1 MKNTAPRPGVAPP
14 PATATARISEVEPEA
29 SRGKET
35 CVGQA
40 VPDKTPPGVTTRAV
54 IIGIV
59 FALLL
64 CAFTP
69 YNDFKIAATYIAGT
83 QFPIGA
89 VFVEL
94 ILVGVVNVL
103 LRRFRPKSAFNRGE
117 LLTVWSLILVASGLP
132 SSGMMRYFL
141 PQIAAPHYMSDATNG
156 WESKIWATIPEWMKI
171 TDTAA
176 ATAFAKG
183 YPRGSEHIPWDAW
196 ARPLFFWSILAFLF
210 LMASFCIASL
220 IRKQWIEN
228 EKFSF
233 PLVALPMLLA
243 EEPEQGRLAPPLLR
257 SPLFW
262 LATLGVTALHTMRGL
277 HTLYPSVPGIVIH
290 WDMWSVFTSPPL
302 SWTNPI
308 DFFIYP
314 LVIGISYLLSA
325 EVCFSLWFFHLFYKM
340 EIFIGAVYNIDMPGP
355 VAGYSYKQFHS
366 LEAFGGGVA
375 LLLWTAWSAR
385 RHIADVWEK
394 ATNGPRAKDIDDSSE
409 LMSYRATM
417 FGLIFSYVGIGIFL
431 YLGGLN
437 LVMILLSL
445 ITLTLALVV
454 ISWVV
459 CQAGLLFMAQP
470 YGTVDILT
478 CTVGT
483 APFKVPAL
491 YTLFRWE
498 NMFIFDTREMLAPSL
513 LEAAKAAEDRGKE
526 MRKLMGAMLL
536 VIALGWVV
544 SLYASLW
551 LPYMNGGGY
560 SLENSFTY
568 RWSPMKPLGFA
579 GGIASVP
586 KKGDWTNWLHLIG
599 GFAGVLMMLIARAQ
613 ANVGLHPIGFLC
625 ASVYSMHML
634 WFSIFIGWFG
644 KTLIQRYGGMKGYLA
659 AMPFFLGLIL
669 GDVINAMIWILIGN
683 LTNVGYSVMPG

>member
-1 MKNTAPRPGVAPP
+1 MASPPAPP
-14 PATATARISEVEPEA
+14 ELGAGGLAAKS
-29 SRGKET
+29 
-35 CVGQA
+35 
-40 VPDKTPPGVTTRAV
+40 GVTFRAV
-54 IIGIV
+54 FIGIV
-59 FALLL
+59 FALAL

-94 ILVGVVNVL
+94 LLVGVVNVF
-103 LRRFRPKSAFNRGE
+103 LRRFNPRAAFSKGE

-141 PQIAAPHYMSDATNG
+141 PHIAAPHYMSDTTNG
-156 WESKIWATIPEWMKI
+156 WESKVWATIPEWMKI
-171 TDTAA
+171 TDTEAA
-176 ATAFAKG
+176 IAFAKG
-183 YPRGSEHIPWDAW
+183 YPRGSERIPWEAW
-196 ARPLFFWSILAFLF
+196 ASPLFFWSILAFFF
-210 LMASFCIASL
+210 LLATFSIASL
-220 IRKQWIEN
+220 LRKQWVEN

-233 PLVALPMLLA
+233 PLVTLPLLLA
-243 EEPEQGRLAPPLLR
+243 EDPEPGRLAPPLLR

-262 LATLGVTALHTMRGL
+262 LAVFGVTVLHTIRGL
-277 HTLYPSVPGIVIH
+277 HVLYPSVPDITIH
-290 WDMWSVFTSPPL
+290 WDMWQVFTSPPL
-302 SWTNPI
+302 NWIHPI
-308 DFFIYP
+308 DYWIYP

-325 EVCFSLWFFHLFYKM
+325 EVCFSLWFFHLFYKG
-340 EIFIGAVYNIDMPGP
+340 EILIGAIYNLDMPGA

-375 LLLWTAWSAR
+375 LLLWTAYSAR

-394 ATNGPRAKDIDDSSE
+394 ATNGPHAREIDDSGE
-409 LMSYRATM
+409 LIGYRATL
-417 FGLIFSYVGIGIFL
+417 FGLIISYVGIGVFL
-431 YLGGLN
+431 YAAGLN
-437 LVMILLSL
+437 LVLILLSL
-445 ITLTLALVV
+445 LTLTLALVV

-470 YGTVDILT
+470 YGTVDVLAT
-478 CTVGT
+478 TVGT

-513 LEAAKAAEDRGKE
+513 LEAAKTAEDRPKDA
-526 MRKLMGAMLL
+526 RKLFGAIVL

-560 SLENSFTY
+560 SLNNLFTY
-568 RWSPMKPLGFA
+568 RWSPEKPLNFA
-579 GGIASVP
+579 AGIASVP
-586 KKGDWTNWLHLIG
+586 KKGDISNWFHLIG
-599 GFAGVLMMLIARAQ
+599 GFGGVLFMLLARARLS
-613 ANVGLHPIGFLC
+613 AGLHPIGFLC

-634 WFSIFIGWFG
+634 WFSIFIGWLG
-644 KTLIQRYGGMKGYLA
+644 KSLIQRYGGMKGYLGA
-659 AMPFFLGLIL
+659 LPFFLGLIL

-683 LTNVGYSVMPG
+683 LTNVGYSVMPT

>member
-1 MKNTAPRPGVAPP
+1 MSRETPP
-14 PATATARISEVEPEA
+14 ISE
-29 SRGKET
+29 
-35 CVGQA
+35 
-40 VPDKTPPGVTTRAV
+40 TPTTKSGVTFRAV
-54 IIGIV
+54 FIGIV
-59 FALLL
+59 FALAL

-94 ILVGVVNVL
+94 LLVGIINVIY
-103 LRRFRPKSAFNRGE
+103 RRFAPKSAFSQGE

-141 PQIAAPHYMSDATNG
+141 PEIAAPHYMSDTTNN
-156 WESKIWATIPEWMKI
+156 WESKVWATIPEWMKI
-171 TDTAA
+171 TDKDAA
-176 ATAFAKG
+176 MAFAKG

-220 IRKQWIEN
+220 IRKQWVEN

-243 EEPEQGRLAPPLLR
+243 EEPEPGKLAPPLLR

-262 LATLGVTALHTMRGL
+262 IAVLGVTVVHTIRGL
-277 HTLYPSVPGIVIH
+277 HMLYPSVPDITLH
-290 WDMWSVFTSPPL
+290 WDLWQQLTSPPL
-302 SWTNPI
+302 NQVNPI

-314 LVIGISYLLSA
+314 LVIGISYLLAA
-325 EVCFSLWFFHLFYKM
+325 EVCFSLWFFHLFYKA
-340 EIFIGAVYNIDMPGP
+340 EIFVGAVYNLDMPGP

-385 RHIADVWEK
+385 GHIADVWEK
-394 ATNGPRAKDIDDSSE
+394 ATNGPRAKQIDDSKE
-409 LMSYRATM
+409 LMSYRATL
-417 FGLIFSYVGIGIFL
+417 FGLIFSYLGIGLFL
-431 YLGGLN
+431 YAGGLN
-437 LVMILLSL
+437 LILILLSL
-445 ITLTLALVV
+445 VTLTLAFVV

-470 YGTVDILT
+470 YGSVDVLT
-478 CTVGT
+478 GTVGT
-483 APFKVPAL
+483 APFKVSSL
-491 YTLFRWE
+491 FTLLRWE
-498 NMFIFDTREMLAPSL
+498 NMFIFDTREMLVPSL
-513 LEAAKAAEDRGKE
+513 LEAAKTAEDRGKDA
-526 MRKLMGAMLL
+526 RKLFGAMVL
-536 VIALGWVV
+536 VIILGWIV

-551 LPYMNGGGY
+551 LPYMHGGGY
-560 SLENSFTY
+560 SLNNSWTY
-568 RWSPMKPLGFA
+568 QWSPARPLGFA

-586 KKGDWTNWLHLIG
+586 KKGDWSNWLHLIG
-599 GFAGVLMMLIARAQ
+599 GFLGVLLMLFARAQ
-613 ANVGLHPIGFLC
+613 MNAGLHPIGFLC
-625 ASVYSMHML
+625 ASVYSLHML
-634 WFSIFIGWFG
+634 WFSIFIGWLG
-644 KTLIQRYGGMKGYLA
+644 KSLIQRYGGMKGYLGA
-659 AMPFFLGLIL
+659 LPFFLGLIL